1 MRTTLV
7 FFICFFGIH
16 LLRADDAL
24 RSIQVEARSEVR
36 VAPDEAVLDFYISS
50 LDESIIKAKSINDG
64 ICLKI
69 ARAIKQLNVEA
80 DAFRVTDL
88 QIGPRYDGRPPRL
101 VGYEVIRSFQLRT
114 GAFNEVE
121 PAIAVI
127 LEIAGNEVEID
138 ELNFRVKDQRQHQIR
153 ARELAMQYAREKAE
167 HLAALNEMKLGQ
179 PISISESIEYSDGS
193 NENFSGFGGG
203 FSFRTPTV
211 TQDQVFCVFSPQ
223 TSLVQNPEKEEL
235 SDEEEDLLLSPG
247 QVSLNASVDVTF
259 ELVPQ

>member
-1 MRTTLV
+1 M
-7 FFICFFGIH
+7 
-16 LLRADDAL
+16 
-24 RSIQVEARSEVR
+24 
-36 VAPDEAVLDFYISS
+36 
-50 LDESIIKAKSINDG
+50 DG
-64 ICLKI
+64 PST
-69 ARAIKQLNVEA
+69 R
-80 DAFRVTDL
+80 
-88 QIGPRYDGRPPRL
+88 
-101 VGYEVIRSFQLRT
+101 GYEVIRSFQLRT
-114 GAFNEVE
+114 GAFKEVE

-153 ARELAMQYAREKAE
+153 ARELAMQYAREKRSIC
-167 HLAALNEMKLGQ
+167 ALNEMKLGQ

-259 ELVPQ
+259 